1 MASIICDLDLS
12 FTYDDLKL
20 QDPNVEALR
29 NLYTELEFRNQLQS
43 LDHPN
48 NPNNRNYKQAT
59 QSITAKAAPEPQ
71 EADDQQA
78 TLSSDNDHLGE
89 AMYHTVL
96 TQEDW
101 DKLFERLNTEKR
113 FAFDTETTS
122 LDYRIAQ
129 IVGFSVAFDAQDA
142 YYVPLAH
149 DYEGAP
155 EQLNREEILA
165 QIKPILENEAIQKI
179 GHHLKYDAHVLE
191 NHGIHLA
198 GWYFD
203 TMLAS
208 YVLNSVATRHGMDD
222 VARLYLSH
230 LTTTYEQVAG
240 KGAKQKL
247 SIKSRSKLP
256 PTMPQKMR
264 M

>member
-1 MASIICDLDLS
+1 M
-12 FTYDDLKL
+12 
-20 QDPNVEALR
+20 
-29 NLYTELEFRNQLQS
+29 
-43 LDHPN
+43 
-48 NPNNRNYKQAT
+48 
-59 QSITAKAAPEPQ
+59 
-71 EADDQQA
+71 
-78 TLSSDNDHLGE
+78 
-89 AMYHTVL
+89 
-96 TQEDW
+96 
-101 DKLFERLNTEKR
+101 
-113 FAFDTETTS
+113 
-122 LDYRIAQ
+122 
-129 IVGFSVAFDAQDA
+129 
-142 YYVPLAH
+142 AH

-165 QIKPILENEAIQKI
+165 QIKPILEDEAIQKI

-247 SIKSRSKLP
+247 SIKSRSKLQH
-256 PTMPQKMR
+256 TMPQKMR

>member
-1 MASIICDLDLS
+1 
-12 FTYDDLKL
+12 
-20 QDPNVEALR
+20 
-29 NLYTELEFRNQLQS
+29 
-43 LDHPN
+43 
-48 NPNNRNYKQAT
+48 
-59 QSITAKAAPEPQ
+59 
-71 EADDQQA
+71 
-78 TLSSDNDHLGE
+78 
-89 AMYHTVL
+89 MYHTVL

-222 VARLYLSH
+222 VAVC
-230 LTTTYEQVAG
+230 T
-240 KGAKQKL
+240 
-247 SIKSRSKLP
+247 
-256 PTMPQKMR
+256 
-264 M
+264 